1 MDSPFH
7 GSCLSGCGK
16 SRVWWGLPDAPLTAL
31 GVGSSR
37 WHLTAGGVSE
47 SVGTTTNRGDEM
59 NDRAERRQWPT
70 GYRLLLWAVGSLLVV
85 TVIVAALFVANAP
98 H

>member
-1 MDSPFH
+1 
-7 GSCLSGCGK
+7 
-16 SRVWWGLPDAPLTAL
+16 
-31 GVGSSR
+31 
-37 WHLTAGGVSE
+37 
-47 SVGTTTNRGDEM
+47 M